1 MIDEIRGPLEKIH
14 QGVDGALAI
23 TLMGMDG
30 LPVDTLHPTASD
42 HEDLDVSS
50 LVVEYSTLLNQVKS
64 SAQMFA
70 AGGLEELAIS
80 SEHLTMIIRPVTDE
94 YFLALALTPG
104 ANFGKGRYL
113 LRVLAPTLAGALS

>member
-14 QGVDGALAI
+14 QGVQGALAI

-30 LPVDTLHPTASD
+30 LPVDTLHPNPSER
-42 HEDLDVSS
+42 EDMDVSS
-50 LVVEYSTLLNQVKS
+50 LLVEYSSLLTQVRS

>member
-30 LPVDTLHPTASD
+30 LPVDTLHPTASER
-42 HEDLDVSS
+42 EDMDVSS
-50 LVVEYSTLLNQVKS
+50 LLVEYSTLLNQVKS

-70 AGGLEELAIS
+70 AGGLEELAIA
-80 SEHLTMIIRPVTDE
+80 SEHLTMIIRPVNDE

-113 LRVLAPTLAGALS
+113 LRVLAPTLAGALA